1 MNKILHIILISLFS
15 LTIISCSSSSDG
27 GSKSTDNTTTDNTT
41 TDNTTTDNTTT
52 TCDNTTTTTTS
63 SDTTKPQITC
73 LSFSP
78 SSIDTSSSS
87 QPVTAT
93 ISITDDTALPDG
105 SYLNVEV
112 RLISPS
118 QNQFI
123 DFTGYTGSEETGGTS
138 VSRTFKSTSTFTQ
151 GSESGT
157 WTIQYANVTDKVG
170 NSKSYTASE
179 LTALGFSTTIS
190 N

>member
-1 MNKILHIILISLFS
+1 MKKFLFVFLISCFS

-27 GSKSTDNTTTDNTT
+27 SKS
-41 TDNTTTDNTTT
+41 TDNTTT
-52 TCDNTTTTTTS
+52 TCDNKTTT
-63 SDTTKPQITC
+63 TTKPQITC

-87 QPVTAT
+87 QTVTAT
-93 ISITDDTALPDG
+93 ISITDETALPDSG
-105 SYLNVEV
+105 YFNVEV
-112 RLISPS
+112 RLRSPS

-123 DFTGYTGSEETGGTS
+123 DFTGYTGSEETGGTE
-138 VSRTFKSTSTFTQ
+138 VSRTFKRTSSFPQ
-151 GSESGT
+151 DSESGT
-157 WTIQYANVTDKVG
+157 WTIQYASVRDKVG

-190 N
+190 L

>member
-1 MNKILHIILISLFS
+1 MMNKIFHIVLIFLFS

-27 GSKSTDNTTTDNTT
+27 SKSTDNTTTCDNRTT
-41 TDNTTTDNTTT
+41 TKTAS
-52 TCDNTTTTTTS
+52 S
-63 SDTTKPQITC
+63 SDTTDPQITG

-87 QPVTAT
+87 QTVTAT
-93 ISITDDTALPDG
+93 ISITDDTALPDSG
-105 SYLNVEV
+105 YLNLEV
-112 RLISPS
+112 RLRSPS

-138 VSRTFKSTSTFTQ
+138 VSRTFKITSTFSQ

-157 WTIQYANVTDKVG
+157 WTVSYASVTDLVG
-170 NSKSYTASE
+170 NNKRYTASE